1 MLSKSQRMGVF
12 CVGLRNTTPSTPKLE
27 FRICPTQNIST
38 LKISKPNFLLLVNV
52 WPYQEYPFLPR
63 IATSDLTNAE
73 YPYSLPPR
81 LELLMEDLRTSNLTI
96 TEYPSSPELVL
107 LMEDLETLDL
117 NHTEYCSYLTLPRIP
132 PSELELLMEDSV
144 W

>member
-1 MLSKSQRMGVF
+1 MLHYAI
-12 CVGLRNTTPSTPKLE
+12 LPSPLPELE

-52 WPYQEYPFLPR
+52 WPYQEYPCLPR

-73 YPYSLPPR
+73 YSLPPR

-96 TEYPSSPELVL
+96 TEYPSSPGICASHGRLRNFGSESHRILFIS
-107 LMEDLETLDL
+107 D
-117 NHTEYCSYLTLPRIP
+117 LTLP

-144 W
+144 